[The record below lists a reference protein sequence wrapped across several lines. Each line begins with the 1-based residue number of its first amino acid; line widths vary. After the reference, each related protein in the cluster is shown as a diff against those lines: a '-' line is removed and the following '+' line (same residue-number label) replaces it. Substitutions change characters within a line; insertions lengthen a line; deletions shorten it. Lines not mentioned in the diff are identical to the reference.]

1 MKQPGWPVKFHV
13 TVSLSVTTS
22 QLYRYDSLK
31 YLLLGSNDDENMR
44 LLLIPVPNYQ
54 DGDDRRGVEIKTIP
68 LTWSQARAKL
78 NRLWEE
84 KYGKGDYEP
93 SEESGSEFDAGKGN
107 YEPPEESD
115 SDSDSD

>member
-1 MKQPGWPVKFHV
+1 MYQPGWPEKLHV

-22 QLYRYDSLK
+22 RSYGYDSLK

-44 LLLIPVPNYQ
+44 LLLVPVRDYRDDN
-54 DGDDRRGVEIKTIP
+54 DRRGAEIKTIP

-78 NRLWEE
+78 KRLWEE

-93 SEESGSEFDAGKGN
+93 PEESG
-107 YEPPEESD
+107 PD
-115 SDSDSD
+115 SDYD